1 MNNDEFE
8 DNNLKSNNTVTTLF
22 NLVNR
27 FKNAIIVFIQVD
39 SHQDA
44 YMLFESLNNRGVPLT
59 AIDLMQNLLISISDK
74 DNKSEDCYNNWIE
87 IKNNISDEY
96 SIQERFFRQ
105 YYNAF
110 REELNKPFMNDNQSK
125 MFPLAYLATKTTL
138 MNIYQ
143 KLIERDY
150 EKFIEDMIQASKVY
164 AELINNTDE
173 KPSYA
178 NNLLDLSR
186 IQGAP
191 SYLLLLYLFLEK
203 ENLSWEIS
211 FEEEIKKIID
221 LLTLFFVRRNLTDIP
236 NTRSLTTLF
245 MNIIDDI
252 KNQKNLRIYDVIR
265 NKLIEVSA
273 SDEDFLNK
281 LQDSIYDINKD
292 AARYILC
299 SLETKHQTKEI
310 YTDLWQRDEHNN
322 YVWTIEHIFPE
333 GENIPKT
340 WVDMIADGDIN
351 KANEYRDLYV
361 HTIGNLTVSGY
372 NSSLS
377 NKSFGDKKNRQKD
390 GKYVGYKNGLYL
402 NEDVVIQDKWTID
415 LIKQRTEKLSNE
427 ALDLFKF

>member
-1 MNNDEFE
+1 
-8 DNNLKSNNTVTTLF
+8 
-22 NLVNR
+22 
-27 FKNAIIVFIQVD
+27 
-39 SHQDA
+39 
-44 YMLFESLNNRGVPLT
+44 
-59 AIDLMQNLLISISDK
+59 
-74 DNKSEDCYNNWIE
+74 
-87 IKNNISDEY
+87 
-96 SIQERFFRQ
+96 
-105 YYNAF
+105 
-110 REELNKPFMNDNQSK
+110 
-125 MFPLAYLATKTTL
+125 
-138 MNIYQ
+138 
-143 KLIERDY
+143 
-150 EKFIEDMIQASKVY
+150 
-164 AELINNTDE
+164 
-173 KPSYA
+173 
-178 NNLLDLSR
+178 
-186 IQGAP
+186 
-191 SYLLLLYLFLEK
+191 
-203 ENLSWEIS
+203 
-211 FEEEIKKIID
+211 
-221 LLTLFFVRRNLTDIP
+221 
-236 NTRSLTTLF
+236 

-281 LQDSIYDINKD
+281 LQDSIYDINKE

-372 NSSLS
+372 NSSLG
-377 NKSFGDKKNRQKD
+377 NKSFEDKKNRQKD

-402 NEDVVIQDKWTID
+402 NEDVVNQDKWTID

-427 ALDLFKF
+427 ALELFKF

>member
-1 MNNDEFE
+1 MFE
-8 DNNLKSNNTVTTLF
+8 IELLF
-22 NLVNR
+22 DLG
-27 FKNAIIVFIQVD
+27 FSPWTILPK
-39 SHQDA
+39 
-44 YMLFESLNNRGVPLT
+44 
-59 AIDLMQNLLISISDK
+59 IDI
-74 DNKSEDCYNNWIE
+74 
-87 IKNNISDEY
+87 
-96 SIQERFFRQ
+96 
-105 YYNAF
+105 
-110 REELNKPFMNDNQSK
+110 
-125 MFPLAYLATKTTL
+125 
-138 MNIYQ
+138 
-143 KLIERDY
+143 
-150 EKFIEDMIQASKVY
+150 
-164 AELINNTDE
+164 
-173 KPSYA
+173 
-178 NNLLDLSR
+178 
-186 IQGAP
+186 
-191 SYLLLLYLFLEK
+191 
-203 ENLSWEIS
+203 
-211 FEEEIKKIID
+211 EIKKIID

-245 MNIIDDI
+245 MNIIDNI

-340 WVDMIADGDIN
+340 WVDIIADGDIN

-427 ALDLFKF
+427 ALELFKF

>member
-1 MNNDEFE
+1 
-8 DNNLKSNNTVTTLF
+8 
-22 NLVNR
+22 
-27 FKNAIIVFIQVD
+27 
-39 SHQDA
+39 
-44 YMLFESLNNRGVPLT
+44 MLFESLNNRGVPLT

-150 EKFIEDMIQASKVY
+150 EKFIEDMMQASKVY

-245 MNIIDDI
+245 MSIIDDI

-377 NKSFGDKKNRQKD
+377 NKSFEDKKNRQKD